1 MRWRPA
7 AASVREAIAPRVNTR
22 GETVGLVDG
31 RPVSVWPFIE
41 GQWAADDDEQQWS
54 QAPVLLAAIHRALEG
69 ATVGPRPVRSAPST
83 FVPEVED
90 PELDKWLGDFLKSHP
105 HHQPLHGDF
114 YAGNLLV
121 RDRQVVA
128 VLDWDEAFVGPPEM
142 EFAWA
147 AWEWGDGLWADD
159 LGDVLEFA
167 DRYRAAGGRTSP
179 LTELELFQLVRVK
192 LRAEVRAASAIA
204 SALDADDE
212 EYRLRQIEVFRRLTK
227 LATRPGSAP

>member
-128 VLDWDEAFVGPPEM
+128 VLDWDEAFVGPRRWSSHGPHGS
-142 EFAWA
+142 WA
-147 AWEWGDGLWADD
+147 MAC
-159 LGDVLEFA
+159 
-167 DRYRAAGGRTSP
+167 GRT
-179 LTELELFQLVRVK
+179 T
-192 LRAEVRAASAIA
+192 SAT
-204 SALDADDE
+204 SWSSRTVTALQVDE
-212 EYRLRQIEVFRRLTK
+212 PAL
-227 LATRPGSAP
+227 